1 MERAEHLDRETGRTD
16 GASTSLEARLEG
28 LHERLVQTVP
38 GIDRVSLAL
47 YDAADDSLRT
57 FIASTLDGASL
68 HAYQY
73 RLADSESL
81 SRLARTGESR
91 LIVGISDHLTPDTR
105 HSEYVLTEGFE
116 SSYSVPLVDGERLVG
131 FLFFDSRAHDTFT
144 APVLR
149 ELELYA
155 NLILMVMLHEFVAV
169 HTVIGTIQIARH
181 FTELRNVETGGHL
194 ERMSRYSRL
203 IATSIAASRGHSD
216 EWVERLF
223 LYAPLHDIGKIG
235 IPDRILLKPGPLDP
249 TEWEI
254 MRSHTTLGA
263 RIIDNITTDLGLTT
277 PADEEMMRNIALLHH
292 ETPDGSG
299 YPFGLSGDAVPD
311 EARIIAVADVYDAIT
326 SQRPYKE
333 AWPEER
339 AVEHLLALA
348 DAGRLD
354 PECVAALLA
363 ADDERAATRALSRLE
378 DTEDSVRSDA
388 RGNDLVA

>member
-1 MERAEHLDRETGRTD
+1 MEPVEHLDQGARRSD
-16 GASTSLEARLEG
+16 GAVTSLEARLEG

-81 SRLARTGESR
+81 SRLARTRESR
-91 LIVGISDHLTPDTR
+91 LIVGISDRLAPDTR

-116 SSYSVPLVDGERLVG
+116 SSYSVPLLDAERLVG

-144 APVLR
+144 PPVLR

-155 NLILMVMLHEFVAV
+155 NLILMVVLHEFVAV

-203 IATSIAASRGHSD
+203 IATSIAAGRGHSD

-235 IPDRILLKPGPLDP
+235 IPDRILLKPGPLDA

-263 RIIDNITTDLGLTT
+263 RIIENITTDLGLTT
-277 PADEEMMRNIALLHH
+277 PADEEMMRNIVLLHH
-292 ETPDGSG
+292 EKPDGSG

-311 EARIIAVADVYDAIT
+311 EARIVAVADVYDAIT
-326 SQRPYKE
+326 SERPYKP

-348 DAGRLD
+348 DAGRVD
-354 PECVAALLA
+354 AECVAALLA

-378 DTEDSVRSDA
+378 DADDA
-388 RGNDLVA
+388 VQPDAHGNDLVA